1 MRNKATFSP
10 KNCVRCNCEF
20 IPTAGRSKYCIDCKA
35 IVDKERKQQWYIKNN
50 PNAYKSPPSKK
61 STETCFVCGN
71 PFYSSYDGINLC
83 QTHYNLAY
91 RTGSP
96 YSPAG
101 KPNTNS
107 FCEKDGYMVGKTKSG
122 TEYLFDKEDYSLV
135 SKSSWCLSN
144 GYLVA
149 NINHKSIKLHRFIL
163 NAENGSV
170 VDHINH
176 NPLDNRKSNLRIT
189 THKNNSRNTSVSK
202 SSKIKHLGI
211 STTPSG
217 KYRARIMVEGK
228 EIRLGHYQS
237 LADAIHA
244 RKEAEIKYFGEFAP
258 SLHDDQ

>member
-1 MRNKATFSP
+1 
-10 KNCVRCNCEF
+10 
-20 IPTAGRSKYCIDCKA
+20 
-35 IVDKERKQQWYIKNN
+35 
-50 PNAYKSPPSKK
+50 
-61 STETCFVCGN
+61 
-71 PFYSSYDGINLC
+71 
-83 QTHYNLAY
+83 
-91 RTGSP
+91 
-96 YSPAG
+96 
-101 KPNTNS
+101 
-107 FCEKDGYMVGKTKSG
+107 
-122 TEYLFDKEDYSLV
+122 
-135 SKSSWCLSN
+135 LSN